1 MTTSGAPSEKR
12 TVGIGKGETVLNKKT
27 TTALKSGKPAFVPG
41 LGRFRMIN
49 SLVAGAEDGMPT
61 GQKTGSTTMGT
72 ATQSARL
79 SRAQLLAATEKV
91 SLKEAKRRIAAETKL
106 TNSMQ
111 ESTKAHM
118 TTKETLSAFSGKASV
133 GIGAVSGLTIAA
145 SFAGGKLGEMAQKI
159 MPFVF
164 GLQGIVA
171 LLPLLA
177 NPWVAAIAAIALI
190 GGTLIK
196 MSKDI
201 EKARQEG
208 IILAQAMSMTSKK
221 LIELSVISGTVSA
234 SEEAARRRTNI
245 VSGTVE
251 GQRQFGQNVLESNF
265 GKQILADIETQSKSG
280 KSIKEISQNLAN
292 NLAVAVAQGAV
303 TTSQARSIAAALGE
317 ELGSYEIP
325 ALVSG
330 KLVSLLGPNG
340 ENLATD
346 PLQVTL
352 EIQKQSMQTQ
362 AKFFK
367 TALDGILQ
375 NTNMFAGAKLDM
387 APKSILDR
395 FKNLIDPT
403 TLFDENKE
411 NQQSAK
417 LGAAA
422 VELGVQQAAQNQG
435 LLDSLNKQ
443 YEIKLKSAKT
453 EEEIK
458 RIQDERKVA
467 LNQLN
472 TSNSNALNILV
483 KQKNQLGEDTFTKG
497 IKAAADAM
505 YKEGPMVVFK
515 DQALESLNKLKDSEF
530 KTELQIGLASGQVNP
545 AVITKILSTAAGN
558 KGFETS
564 NPWARAP

>member
-1 MTTSGAPSEKR
+1 M
-12 TVGIGKGETVLNKKT
+12 
-27 TTALKSGKPAFVPG
+27 
-41 LGRFRMIN
+41 
-49 SLVAGAEDGMPT
+49 
-61 GQKTGSTTMGT
+61 
-72 ATQSARL
+72 
-79 SRAQLLAATEKV
+79 
-91 SLKEAKRRIAAETKL
+91 
-106 TNSMQ
+106 
-111 ESTKAHM
+111 
-118 TTKETLSAFSGKASV
+118 

-317 ELGSYEIP
+317 ELKSYEIP
-325 ALVSG
+325 AIVSG
-330 KLVSLLGPNG
+330 RLTTLLGPNG
-340 ENLATD
+340 ENL
-346 PLQVTL
+346 TL
-352 EIQKQSMQTQ
+352 LSPHEI
-362 AKFFK
+362 
-367 TALDGILQ
+367 
-375 NTNMFAGAKLDM
+375 
-387 APKSILDR
+387 
-395 FKNLIDPT
+395 
-403 TLFDENKE
+403 
-411 NQQSAK
+411 
-417 LGAAA
+417 
-422 VELGVQQAAQNQG
+422 G
-435 LLDSLNKQ
+435 LLIHIIPNQ
-443 YEIKLKSAKT
+443 EIAS
-453 EEEIK
+453 
-458 RIQDERKVA
+458 
-467 LNQLN
+467 
-472 TSNSNALNILV
+472 
-483 KQKNQLGEDTFTKG
+483 
-497 IKAAADAM
+497 
-505 YKEGPMVVFK
+505 
-515 DQALESLNKLKDSEF
+515 QAC
-530 KTELQIGLASGQVNP
+530 
-545 AVITKILSTAAGN
+545 LS
-558 KGFETS
+558 S
-564 NPWARAP
+564 R